1 MADIDVVPKR
11 RSLTWL
17 WILAAIVIVAL
28 ILWALMGNNDP
39 SPVGL
44 VTPGDSESERRNGVG
59 TRPVSCVT
67 QVAGARVGPVLTR
80 SCGEVIGSN
89 GAM

>member
-28 ILWALMGNNDP
+28 ILWALTANNDP
-39 SPVGL
+39 APVGL
-44 VTPGDSESERRNGVG
+44 VTPAIPSPNA
-59 TRPVSCVT
+59 VT
-67 QVAGARVGPVLTR
+67 ASPLDLLLG
-80 SCGEVIGSN
+80 
-89 GAM
+89 

>member
-1 MADIDVVPKR
+1 MADIDIVPRR

-39 SPVGL
+39 ASVGL
-44 VTPGDSESERRNGVG
+44 VTPASPTPSA
-59 TRPVSCVT
+59 VT
-67 QVAGARVGPVLTR
+67 ASALDLVVA
-80 SCGEVIGSN
+80 
-89 GAM
+89 